1 MICAVRRHGIQK
13 DCRREE
19 HPLPSQARRGKRS
32 CYQHPSPK
40 SGNGAHSAK
49 GSKVSSFYV
58 GGPVTLYV
66 CLYWYSGID
75 SAIDC

>member
-19 HPLPSQARRGKRS
+19 HPLPSQARRGNRS
-32 CYQHPSPK
+32 SNGRK